1 MAIRK
6 HVNAAMQLDG
16 CFDIGFK
23 LPLQP
28 SFDEIAIQT
37 AEQLAGTL
45 ATKVKMCEIV
55 HGRSLALR
63 LCFFTPNVS
72 L

>member
-1 MAIRK
+1 MAVGK
-6 HVNAAMQLDG
+6 DVDAAMQLDG
-16 CFDIGFK
+16 RLDLRIE

-37 AEQLAGTL
+37 AEQLTGAL
-45 ATKVKMCEIV
+45 ATEVQMCEIV

-63 LCFFTPNVS
+63 LYIWTPNIS

>member
-1 MAIRK
+1 MAIGK
-6 HVNAAMQLDG
+6 HIDLTMQSNRR
-16 CFDIGFK
+16 FDLRVE

-37 AEQLAGTL
+37 AEQLTGAL
-45 ATKVKMCEIV
+45 ATEVQMCEIV
-55 HGRSLALR
+55 HGRSLAPRPR
-63 LCFFTPNVS
+63 LFTPHIS